1 MANEYETYVV
11 KDAPPGSPSPKVPFQ
26 PSQPKPPPRQ
36 RAPKEEES
44 FLQMLASFASV
55 FVVGLF
61 FITFIMQA
69 FEIPSSSMVKT
80 LLIGDHVFVD
90 RVTLAPAAKWFPLM
104 HYRQVRRGDIVV
116 FLKPGEPDLFL
127 VKRFIGVPGDHI
139 HLKDGVVY
147 LNGQAQD
154 EPYKMSAEDAAPEEQ
169 FDTYRDQFPALLND
183 PGQRQTAEWQVA
195 LPTNVQDGD
204 LVVPPGNYFAM
215 GDNRPVSLDSRYWG
229 FVPQAN
235 VVGRPLFVYWSFDT
249 PEDQVNKHSM
259 GERIDF
265 LVHIVVHFFDQSR
278 WSSTLHL
285 VR

>member
-1 MANEYETYVV
+1 LAHEYETYVV
-11 KDAPPGSPSPKVPFQ
+11 KDAPAGSPVPKVPFQ
-26 PSQPKPPPRQ
+26 QSQPKPQPRK

-61 FITFIMQA
+61 FVTFIMQA

-90 RVTLAPAAKWFPLM
+90 RVTLAPSAKWFPLVR
-104 HYRQVRRGDIVV
+104 YRQVRRGDIVV

-147 LNGQAQD
+147 LNGRAQE
-154 EPYKMSAEDAAPEEQ
+154 EPYKMSAEDTAPEEQ

-195 LPTNVQDGD
+195 LPSNVQEGD

-249 PEDQVNKHSM
+249 PEDQVNKHSI
-259 GERIDF
+259 GERIGF
-265 LVHIVVHFFDQSR
+265 LVHIVVHIFDQTR
-278 WSSTLHL
+278 WSRTLHL